1 MQASGNPFDLAS
13 NLLRRLDEIPEMR
26 RDTL

>member
-1 MQASGNPFDLAS
+1 MQASGNPFDLAL
-13 NLLRRLDEIPEMR
+13 NFLRRPDEIPEMW